1 MVPVYGQI
9 IIGCLILAVIE
20 HYTMDN
26 TYGWMQ
32 AYGCTGCVRERGTIV
47 SVWARPGMPAFG
59 GKYVTVWNGWDGH
72 ALSAAIIACFSR
84 KREATTSGETP
95 DSKCSMVPP
104 IVKLWPAKVERF
116 GDVMY
121 FLQESRN
128 IFLTGRKVEPSGAR
142 AEKRGRLPEY
152 HG

>member
-1 MVPVYGQI
+1 MGAAVGQCRMVPVI

-26 TYGWMQ
+26 TYGWMR
-32 AYGCTGCVRERGTIV
+32 AYGCAGCVRERGMIV
-47 SVWARPGMPAFG
+47 SVWAHPGVPAFG
-59 GKYVTVWNGWDGH
+59 GKYVTVWNSWDGH

-104 IVKLWPAKVERF
+104 IVKLHMACEGGKIWGCHVFLARVE
-116 GDVMY
+116 
-121 FLQESRN
+121 
-128 IFLTGRKVEPSGAR
+128 
-142 AEKRGRLPEY
+142 EY
-152 HG
+152 LFDW